1 METESAE
8 EYAAHSE
15 VDPEAAYSEID
26 VEAAPGSTVI
36 GEIRGTLR
44 QLRRL
49 QGIKGE
55 GLHRRGVARSRRL
68 QAEHERVL
76 VERDRLAEEIGMGD
90 DAIELREIHR
100 AGIDIAAARGA
111 GLPCIFAAWGYG
123 PPAMAEGAAAI
134 AHDFDELVTAA
145 RRLLG

>member
-100 AGIDIAAARGA
+100 AGIDIAAARA
-111 GLPCIFAAWGYG
+111 SPKVSRSALTFSSCTMPKLTKPMPLA
-123 PPAMAEGAAAI
+123 PAAA
-134 AHDFDELVTAA
+134 
-145 RRLLG
+145 